1 MSSTTADTPP
11 TPGENIAVLRK
22 ARGIGQAK
30 LAKRCGFSVSYLSKV
45 ETGLRPA
52 TPQFVAAVAA
62 AMRITTARVYGQP
75 FADTS
80 QQAEGLDVLRA
91 AVRRHTLPREDALPP
106 AALLS
111 AVREAVD
118 LRARTRYLDL
128 LALLPRLLGQAT
140 ASAFEAPGDATVWA
154 QVADLYGCAYGVA
167 HRLGQADL
175 ADMIVSRQMWAAR
188 QTWAPDVEASAAWN
202 EAGTYQTAGQY
213 DDGLTV
219 IERAISAYE
228 RATHALGTTPERLV
242 SLGSLHLRGVV
253 LASRHRDA
261 AATEAHV
268 TRAKAL
274 AEQLPRDVLAHNL
287 TFGPGNVAL
296 YELAARIELDKPADA
311 ARMATPLLTSPPA
324 GLRPTRVGRL
334 AIDAARAHLAVRGY
348 EEAERALGQAFAVAP
363 EMAAVHPMSREVIRV
378 LFVLNQRTRPRLLE
392 MARRVGLAT

>member
-1 MSSTTADTPP
+1 MTRTTAENPP

-30 LAKRCGFSVSYLSKV
+30 LAKHSGFTVSYLSKV

-52 TPQFVAAVAA
+52 TPQFVTAVAA
-62 AMRITTARVYGQP
+62 ALRVTTARVYGQP

-80 QQAEGLDVLRA
+80 QQAEGLDALRA

-106 AALLS
+106 GALLS

-118 LRARTRYLDL
+118 LRAQARYLDL
-128 LALLPRLLGQAT
+128 LALLPTLLGKVT
-140 ASAFEAPGDATVWA
+140 ASAFEAPGDATAWA

-188 QTWAPDVEASAAWN
+188 QTWAPDAEAAAAWN
-202 EAGTYQTAGQY
+202 EAGTYQSAGQY
-213 DDGLTV
+213 DDGLAI
-219 IERAISAYE
+219 IERAISGYE
-228 RATHALGTTPERLV
+228 RATRTLGTTPERLV

-253 LASRHRDA
+253 LASRYRDL
-261 AATEAHV
+261 AATRVHV
-268 TRAKAL
+268 TKAKAL

-296 YELAARIELDKPADA
+296 YELAAQIELDRPADA
-311 ARMATPLLTSPPA
+311 VRMATPLLRTPPA

-334 AIDAARAHLAVRGY
+334 AIDAARAHLAVREY
-348 EEAERALGQAFAVAP
+348 EEAERALAQAFTVAP
-363 EMAAVHPMSREVIRV
+363 EMASVHPMSREVIRV
-378 LFVLNQRTRPRLLE
+378 LFVLNQRARPGLLR
-392 MARRVGLAT
+392 MAREVGLTA